1 MTVGDRLIA
10 EVDDVRLHPTKET
23 EVPFVLATELDPI
36 NSHFVKQWSR
46 EEHLAA
52 LSDPNIGH
60 YVVETVANRS
70 LVGYL
75 IAVGLQNTNGKI
87 FLKRFVIAN
96 KGKGYGRQALRAFQ
110 EFIFGQL
117 GFTCIWLN
125 VYHHN
130 QRARKL
136 YQSEGYAEI
145 GLSPVEKHIIMSL
158 TYGKDA

>member
-1 MTVGDRLIA
+1 MMKEIA
-10 EVDDVRLHPTKET
+10 RVRLRPTGEI
-23 EVPFVLATELDPI
+23 EVPFVLATEQDPI

-75 IAVGLQNTNGKI
+75 IAVGLQNANGKI
-87 FLKRFVIAN
+87 FLKRFVIAD
-96 KGKGYGRQALRAFQ
+96 KDKGYGRQALRAFQ
-110 EFIFGQL
+110 EFVFGQL

-145 GLSPVEKHIIMSL
+145 GFSPVEKHIIMSL
-158 TYGKDA
+158 TYDKAA